1 MLANRRLAHT
11 GLLQKSPEASR
22 HRCHR
27 AGVRA
32 IEGVRYQDS
41 IWSLSLALTF
51 SWLTL
56 HSAISM
62 SSRTLPKYFA

>member
-1 MLANRRLAHT
+1 MQPTELPWLFARRHPTTDAT
-11 GLLQKSPEASR
+11 GLVF
-22 HRCHR
+22 
-27 AGVRA
+27 GA
-32 IEGVRYQDS
+32 IDGLRYQDS
-41 IWSLSLALTF
+41 IASLSLALTF